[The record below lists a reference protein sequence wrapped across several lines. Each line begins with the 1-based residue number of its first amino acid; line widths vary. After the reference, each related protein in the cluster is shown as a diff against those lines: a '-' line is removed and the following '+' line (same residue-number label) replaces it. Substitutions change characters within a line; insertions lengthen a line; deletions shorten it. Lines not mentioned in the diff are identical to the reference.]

1 MFFNVKV
8 TRITL
13 HRPSSIRRDGRW
25 LIVDH
30 SVIRAPEEGLHMALN
45 ESNEPQFRTSLY
57 ANDRPGT
64 CITLAVMTREQ
75 VSELMRLW
83 VLPEDF
89 ELSFS

>member
-13 HRPSSIRRDGRW
+13 HRPSSIRRDGRG

-64 CITLAVMTREQ
+64 CILAVMTREQ
-75 VSELMRLW
+75 VSELMRL
-83 VLPEDF
+83 LPEDF